1 MRSFVE
7 NFPFFCIFLAIIS
20 GILSAV
26 VRDGRTAYRMSLSVS
41 TVVAVL
47 SAAVLYD
54 SVVRDTSYI
63 YTMGR
68 FPALIGNAIKV
79 GPWQGLLS
87 LVFGGVMALSL
98 LGGSRDLFHDILP
111 QKQPMYFTMVDLTLA
126 SLLALTYTNDI
137 FTGYVFIEISTIAA
151 CAMVM
156 AKDTGPNLIATI
168 RYLFMSLLGSGLFLI
183 GLTLLISITGYL
195 MMPALSSAVLRL
207 SMSGG
212 YPVTLTVSI
221 GLMAAGLGVKS
232 AMFPFH
238 QWLPDAHGGATT
250 ASSAILSGLV
260 LKGYIALLITL
271 IVRVFTIPLLRET
284 GIVDVFLAT
293 GILGMILGSISA
305 IREHHIKRMLAY
317 SSVAQVGYIF
327 MGFGLGTD
335 AGMLASCFHM
345 LVHAC
350 CKPLLFVCAGRL
362 SAVTGH
368 RRALRNLKGSAYRDI
383 VAGVGF
389 TVGALSMIGIPLF
402 GGFVSKLYFA
412 NASLDS
418 SRMVLVLLAI
428 ALSTVL
434 NALYYIPALLAIWSA
449 APQELQERI
458 LATATEEEQQKDW
471 RFTTAAVIL
480 IAAVLILGIFYHP
493 IVNVISAGLSLM

>member
-137 FTGYVFIEISTIAA
+137 FTGYVIIEISTIAA

-195 MMPALSSAVLRL
+195 MMPALSSA
-207 SMSGG
+207 
-212 YPVTLTVSI
+212 
-221 GLMAAGLGVKS
+221 
-232 AMFPFH
+232 
-238 QWLPDAHGGATT
+238 GA
-250 ASSAILSGLV
+250 
-260 LKGYIALLITL
+260 
-271 IVRVFTIPLLRET
+271 
-284 GIVDVFLAT
+284 
-293 GILGMILGSISA
+293 
-305 IREHHIKRMLAY
+305 
-317 SSVAQVGYIF
+317 
-327 MGFGLGTD
+327 
-335 AGMLASCFHM
+335 
-345 LVHAC
+345 
-350 CKPLLFVCAGRL
+350 
-362 SAVTGH
+362 
-368 RRALRNLKGSAYRDI
+368 
-383 VAGVGF
+383 
-389 TVGALSMIGIPLF
+389 
-402 GGFVSKLYFA
+402 
-412 NASLDS
+412 
-418 SRMVLVLLAI
+418 
-428 ALSTVL
+428 
-434 NALYYIPALLAIWSA
+434 
-449 APQELQERI
+449 
-458 LATATEEEQQKDW
+458 
-471 RFTTAAVIL
+471 
-480 IAAVLILGIFYHP
+480 
-493 IVNVISAGLSLM
+493 